1 MLPVDRLDA
10 EPAGAMPGTAS
21 IGAPTLP
28 APPRITLPRGAAGAA
43 ACAGAAP
50 TGLLGPAYAELAF
63 FLLFPGFFA
72 YQTLLGLGV
81 IRAYLGGY
89 FAIVALLMFPMLLLS
104 YLRRLHAQAFRLHGV
119 DAAFLGFLAYFAAV
133 IACNA
138 ASADIS
144 IIAYHVLG
152 MIYMLSLFFI
162 FKTLDFQSR
171 RFRLTQLTSLAAM
184 SAVVF
189 IFSVDGAFY
198 LAALGAARD
207 PDSVATYQGFS
218 RSYLVPLVVMLAC
231 TRQRGMRWA
240 LYALGLPTLYINT
253 ARSEFGAL
261 LFLIP
266 LIEFHASRHRMVMVA
281 ALLLL
286 FLLLKLNLDAIIAA
300 VPSNR
305 TLELLDLSSS
315 SSASARN
322 HLTEQALHTID
333 LHPILGDYAS
343 YPPGNYAHNILSAWV
358 DLGLFGFLGL
368 LTLLTY
374 PLVQMAVHGY
384 LLGGRAS
391 RDQRFVL
398 AWSLLGVTLLLLCMS
413 HYFSDMMI
421 GAALGAYARYRSGGR
436 DA

>member
-1 MLPVDRLDA
+1 MLPADHQ
-10 EPAGAMPGTAS
+10 GAAAGTAPVR
-21 IGAPTLP
+21 AP
-28 APPRITLPRGAAGAA
+28 APPRRAA
-43 ACAGAAP
+43 APA
-50 TGLLGPAYAELAF
+50 GLLGPAYAELAF

-81 IRAYLGGY
+81 IRAFLGGY
-89 FAIVALLMFPMLLLS
+89 FAAVSLLMFPLLLLS
-104 YLRRLHAQAFRLHGV
+104 YLRRLRARAFQLHAV
-119 DAAFLGFLAYFAAV
+119 DAAMLGFLAYFTAV

-138 ASADIS
+138 ASANPATIG
-144 IIAYHVLG
+144 YHLLG
-152 MIYMLSLFFI
+152 MIYILSLFII

-171 RFRLTQLTSLAAM
+171 RFQLTHWIGLAAM

-189 IFSVDGAFY
+189 TFSVDGAFY
-198 LAALGAARD
+198 LAVLGAARD

-218 RSYLVPLVVMLAC
+218 RSYLMPLAVVLAC
-231 TRQRGMRWA
+231 TRQRGLRWA

-266 LIEFHASRHRMVMVA
+266 LIEFHAARHRMAMVA
-281 ALLLL
+281 VFVLL
-286 FLLLKLNLDAIIAA
+286 FLLLKVNLDAILAA
-300 VPSNR
+300 VPDNR
-305 TLELLDLSSS
+305 TLELLDLSHSS
-315 SSASARN
+315 SVSARH
-322 HLTEQALHTID
+322 HLTGQALRTID

-343 YPPGNYAHNILSAWV
+343 YAPGNYAHNILSAWV

-368 LTLLTY
+368 LALLIY
-374 PLVQMAVHGY
+374 PLCQMAVHGY

-391 RDQRFVL
+391 RDQRFML

-413 HYFSDMMI
+413 HYFVDMMI
-421 GAALGAYARYRSGGR
+421 GAALGAYARYRAGGH

>member
-1 MLPVDRLDA
+1 MLPADPGAAVA
-10 EPAGAMPGTAS
+10 AGAGPRAAGV
-21 IGAPTLP
+21 PPP
-28 APPRITLPRGAAGAA
+28 AARITLPPRAAGAR
-43 ACAGAAP
+43 AGAAP

-81 IRAYLGGY
+81 IRAFLGGY
-89 FAIVALLMFPMLLLS
+89 FAIVALLMFPVLLLC
-104 YLRRLHAQAFRLHGV
+104 YLRRQHGRGFRLHRV

-133 IACNA
+133 IVCHAT
-138 ASADIS
+138 SAEPG

-152 MIYMLSLFFI
+152 IVYMLSLFII

-171 RFRLTQLTSLAAM
+171 RFRLTQLASLAAM

-218 RSYLVPLVVMLAC
+218 RSYLVPLAVMLAC
-231 TRQRGMRWA
+231 TRHTGLRWA

-266 LIEFHASRHRMVMVA
+266 LIEFHASRHRMAVVA
-281 ALLLL
+281 VFVLL
-286 FLLLKLNLDAIIAA
+286 FLLIKLNLDAILAA

-315 SSASARN
+315 SSVSARH
-322 HLTEQALHTID
+322 HLTVQALRTID
-333 LHPILGDYAS
+333 LHPILGAYAS
-343 YPPGNYAHNILSAWV
+343 YPAGNYAHNILSAWV

-368 LTLLTY
+368 LTLMIY
-374 PLVQMAVHGY
+374 PLCQMAVHGY
-384 LLGGRAS
+384 VLGGRSS
-391 RDQRFVL
+391 RNQRFVL
-398 AWSLLGVTLLLLCMS
+398 AWCLLGVTLLLLCMS

>member
-1 MLPVDRLDA
+1 MLPVDRPVLHTASAAPGAPCLDA
-10 EPAGAMPGTAS
+10 
-21 IGAPTLP
+21 P
-28 APPRITLPRGAAGAA
+28 APPVTQRITLPRRTAVRAR
-43 ACAGAAP
+43 AAP
-50 TGLLGPAYAELAF
+50 TGRLGPAYAELAF
-63 FLLFPGFFA
+63 FLLFAGFFA

-81 IRAYLGGY
+81 IRAFLGGY
-89 FAIVALLMFPMLLLS
+89 FAIVALLMFPPLLLS
-104 YLRRLHAQAFRLHGV
+104 YLRRLHAQSYRLHGV
-119 DAAFLGFLAYFAAV
+119 DAAFFGFLAYFAAV

-138 ASADIS
+138 ASADVGIMAS
-144 IIAYHVLG
+144 HVLA
-152 MIYMLSLFFI
+152 MVYMLNLFII
-162 FKTLDFQSR
+162 FKTLDFQRR
-171 RFRLTQLTSLAAM
+171 RFRLTQLASLAAM

-189 IFSVDGAFY
+189 GFSVDGAFY
-198 LAALGAARD
+198 LAVLGAARD

-231 TRQRGMRWA
+231 TRQRGLRWA

-266 LIEFHASRHRMVMVA
+266 LIEFHASRHRMAMVA
-281 ALLLL
+281 AFLLL
-286 FLLLKLNLDAIIAA
+286 FLLLKFNLDAIIAA
-300 VPSNR
+300 VPNNR
-305 TLELLDLSSS
+305 TLELLDLSHSS
-315 SSASARN
+315 SVSARN
-322 HLTEQALHTID
+322 HLTEQALRSID

-343 YPPGNYAHNILSAWV
+343 YQPGNYAHNILSAWV

-368 LTLLTY
+368 LALLMY
-374 PLVQMAVHGY
+374 PLGQMAVHGY
-384 LLGGRAS
+384 LLGGRTS

-421 GAALGAYARYRSGGR
+421 GAALGAYARYRSGGH

>member
-1 MLPVDRLDA
+1 MLPADHQ
-10 EPAGAMPGTAS
+10 GAAAGTAPVR
-21 IGAPTLP
+21 AP
-28 APPRITLPRGAAGAA
+28 APPRRAA
-43 ACAGAAP
+43 APAGLP
-50 TGLLGPAYAELAF
+50 GPAYAELAF

-81 IRAYLGGY
+81 IRAFLGGY
-89 FAIVALLMFPMLLLS
+89 FAAVSLLMFPLLLLS
-104 YLRRLHAQAFRLHGV
+104 YLRRLRARAFQLHAV
-119 DAAFLGFLAYFAAV
+119 DAAMLGFLAYFTAV

-138 ASADIS
+138 ASANPATIG
-144 IIAYHVLG
+144 YHLLG
-152 MIYMLSLFFI
+152 MIYILSLFII

-171 RFRLTQLTSLAAM
+171 RFQLTHWIGLAAM

-189 IFSVDGAFY
+189 TFSVDGAFY
-198 LAALGAARD
+198 LAVLGAARD

-218 RSYLVPLVVMLAC
+218 RSYLMPLAVVLAC
-231 TRQRGMRWA
+231 TRQRGLRWA

-266 LIEFHASRHRMVMVA
+266 LIEFHAARHRMAMVA
-281 ALLLL
+281 VFVLL
-286 FLLLKLNLDAIIAA
+286 FLLLKVNLDAILAA
-300 VPSNR
+300 VPDNR
-305 TLELLDLSSS
+305 TLELLDLSHSS
-315 SSASARN
+315 SVSARH
-322 HLTEQALHTID
+322 HLTGQALRTID

-343 YPPGNYAHNILSAWV
+343 YAPGNYAHNILSAWV

-368 LTLLTY
+368 LALLIY
-374 PLVQMAVHGY
+374 PLCQMAVHGY

-391 RDQRFVL
+391 RDQRFML

-413 HYFSDMMI
+413 HYFVDMMI
-421 GAALGAYARYRSGGR
+421 GAALGAYARYRAGGH